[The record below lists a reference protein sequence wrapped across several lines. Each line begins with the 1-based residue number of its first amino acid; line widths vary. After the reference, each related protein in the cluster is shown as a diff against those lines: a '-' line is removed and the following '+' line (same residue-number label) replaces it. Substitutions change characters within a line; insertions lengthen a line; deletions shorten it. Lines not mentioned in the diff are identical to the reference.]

1 MESLISLVEIDLD
14 IDAGIEDMS
23 QNEGI
28 EKNDDNH

>member
-14 IDAGIEDMS
+14 IDAGLDESS

-28 EKNDDNH
+28 EKNDDNR